1 MSVVAIDYAPTAGI
15 HELAERLKE
24 FQRSLERAGGTI
36 IQNITSE
43 AEYDRALALL
53 DELTEETD
61 QTLQTER
68 LVDQL
73 CLAIKRYEDTA
84 PQFAELNASVDAI
97 TGVQML
103 KFLMEQNHL
112 TGSDLPEIGDK
123 SVVSRTLN
131 GKRTLSSAD
140 IQALSQR
147 FHVDPSV
154 FFPVA

>member
-1 MSVVAIDYAPTAGI
+1 MSAVAIDHAPTAGI

-36 IQNITSE
+36 IQTITSE

-53 DELTEETD
+53 DELTENTEETPEI
-61 QTLQTER
+61 ER

-73 CLAIKRYEDTA
+73 CRAIKRYEDSA
-84 PQFAELNASVDAI
+84 PQFAELNAGVEAI

-103 KFLMEQNHL
+103 KFLMAQNHL

-140 IQALSQR
+140 IQALSRR
-147 FHVDPSV
+147 FHVDPSL